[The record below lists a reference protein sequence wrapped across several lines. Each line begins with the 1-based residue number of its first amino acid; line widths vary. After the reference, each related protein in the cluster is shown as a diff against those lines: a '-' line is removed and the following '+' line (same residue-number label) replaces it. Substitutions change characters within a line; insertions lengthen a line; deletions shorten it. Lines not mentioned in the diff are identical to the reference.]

1 MFSQYI
7 CRLTRFWRLGSLRA
21 SDVLG
26 AWTARHLVVRI
37 GSDPSGAL
45 SACGALEIEL
55 RARRNGLSPEPL
67 ISRGPIGRSTTFL
80 FRRAWSGG
88 GGR

>member
-37 GSDPSGAL
+37 RSDPSGAL
-45 SACGALEIEL
+45 SACGALEIE
-55 RARRNGLSPEPL
+55 RSRCRGQVNQWVPNQRREN
-67 ISRGPIGRSTTFL
+67 T
-80 FRRAWSGG
+80 A
-88 GGR
+88 